1 MSRMEEAIQALEKQQ
16 ITVFRPASPEY
27 RHAIASSNL
36 LRRFSRPACVVRPKS
51 ATEVQAVISQARE
64 KKLKVTVKCNGHSYA
79 GHSTAVEGISLDLR
93 DMKNASLDMDSKIV
107 TMDAGCRWGMVYE
120 TLVIG
125 KHDGFIINGGRCP
138 TVGVSGFIL
147 GGGLGPF
154 TRSFGMG
161 CDTLVEAKVV
171 TADGRLITVR
181 ETSKKGSPEERLFW
195 ALQGAGAACFGVVV
209 RMKLRVR
216 KLSSLNGFVVA
227 GRYQWFPTGGIT
239 YDVVKVM
246 NAFYLTNWPD
256 KMTIDS
262 TWICDLRQ
270 SNKGGV
276 RFNISFNGSKS
287 EYDRT
292 IEKLLQVR
300 PTENDTV
307 EEEVKSLKE
316 QLKRRALA

>member
-1 MSRMEEAIQALEKQQ
+1 
-16 ITVFRPASPEY
+16 
-27 RHAIASSNL
+27 
-36 LRRFSRPACVVRPKS
+36 
-51 ATEVQAVISQARE
+51 
-64 KKLKVTVKCNGHSYA
+64 
-79 GHSTAVEGISLDLR
+79 
-93 DMKNASLDMDSKIV
+93 
-107 TMDAGCRWGMVYE
+107 MDAGCLWGMVYE

-125 KHDGFIINGGRCP
+125 KHDGFIINGGRYP

-195 ALQGAGAACFGVVV
+195 ALQGAGAASFGAVV

-216 KLSSLNGFVVA
+216 KLSSLNGFV
-227 GRYQWFPTGGIT
+227 GGIT
-239 YDVVKVM
+239 DDVVKVM

-270 SNKGGV
+270 SNNGGV
-276 RFNISFNGSKS
+276 RFNISFNGRKS